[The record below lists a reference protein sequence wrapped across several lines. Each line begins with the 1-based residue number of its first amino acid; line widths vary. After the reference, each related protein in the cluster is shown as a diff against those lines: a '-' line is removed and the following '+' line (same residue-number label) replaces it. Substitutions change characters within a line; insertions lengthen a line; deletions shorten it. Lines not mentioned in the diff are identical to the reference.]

1 MTDKKTIPPAPTWD
15 IESVFPG
22 GADSTEFKA
31 FREKVRSE
39 IDQLT
44 KNVGEVPAAID
55 ASTLDQWVDFV
66 QKVQSTLE
74 NIELVVAFAGC
85 LTSQNVDDAKG
96 HTIRAE
102 GDVLYS
108 DWKKV
113 LTLLEAMSLKQSV
126 AQWQMLLDDKRLDE
140 IKFYLKELRD
150 IAASKM
156 APELETLALDLS
168 VNGFHAWNRRRYDAQ
183 RGGRIPARPV
193 SQS

>member
-1 MTDKKTIPPAPTWD
+1 MADKKTIPPAPTWD

-108 DWKKV
+108 D
-113 LTLLEAMSLKQSV
+113 ERNQ
-126 AQWQMLLDDKRLDE
+126 
-140 IKFYLKELRD
+140 I
-150 IAASKM
+150 
-156 APELETLALDLS
+156 LS
-168 VNGFHAWNRRRYDAQ
+168 QGTSGY
-183 RGGRIPARPV
+183 RG
-193 SQS
+193 Q